1 MPAFDLIDLR
11 LFVNVVDTLSLTR
24 GAERSHMSTPA
35 ASARIKKLEEAFGT
49 QLFHRS
55 TQGLAPT
62 PDGDA
67 VLRHALVILKQADL
81 LASELRKNVG
91 ELRGTIRLYAN
102 TLSISEFIPAA
113 LQKFLLDYPG
123 INIDL
128 HERPSAEIAKALK
141 QGAADVGILSADVPD
156 DGLQS
161 IAYRTERLV
170 LVAPAGHPLAAARQ
184 IDFGQAL
191 ACDFIGLKESMAL
204 QSFVVRAAAREG
216 LTMKTRIQVNNFQ
229 ALCGLVDSG
238 VGVAIIPES
247 VARRHAQHF
256 AIGIVGLRDRWAR
269 RELHIAVRDLEQL
282 PPAPRALIAA
292 LVAPDEA
299 AAAVQTAAGR
309 ARQPV

>member
-1 MPAFDLIDLR
+1 MAAFDLIDLR

-49 QLFHRS
+49 QLFHRGAH
-55 TQGLAPT
+55 GLAPT

-81 LASELRKNVG
+81 LASELRKDVG

-123 INIDL
+123 VNIDL

-141 QGAADVGILSADVPD
+141 QGAADVGILSADMPD
-156 DGLQS
+156 DGLQY
-161 IAYRTERLV
+161 IPYRTERLV

-184 IDFGQAL
+184 IDFGQSL
-191 ACDFIGLKESMAL
+191 ACDFIGLKETMAL

-216 LTMKTRIQVNNFQ
+216 LTMKTRILVNNFQ

-247 VARRHAQHF
+247 VARRHAQQF

-269 RELHIAVRDLEQL
+269 RELHIAVRDFDRL
-282 PPAPRALIAA
+282 PPAPRALIEA

-299 AAAVQTAAGR
+299 AAAVQAAAGR
-309 ARQPV
+309 QPV